1 MSIVAIVAA
10 AAVSVAADY
19 APLHAVVDA
28 YPALSPDGR
37 TLLFQSNRSGRWA
50 IHVSDPDGRN
60 VRVLVDSGDDP
71 STPVWSPDGASIAFS
86 AGKDGETDVFTIRSD
101 GTGRRRLASS
111 PGDDSHP
118 HWSADGER
126 IYFNSARVTPD
137 LKADWARQWH
147 NVFSMRRDGSDLRQH
162 TRCQTVCTYPV
173 PSPDGRRIA
182 YRKIVDTPGFDW
194 ALRSIA
200 RNSEVFVAD
209 VDGSNEHNLTN
220 HAAYDGWPM
229 WSPDGEWIAFAS
241 NRGGQPNMSHLYVV
255 RPDGKDVRQVTR
267 GSGAF
272 KQHSWAADGRSVLA
286 ARTWE
291 ADDWSWEYGHIVR
304 IPVEVEAR

>member
-1 MSIVAIVAA
+1 MSIVLTALAA
-10 AAVSVAADY
+10 AAALAAEP
-19 APLHAVVDA
+19 APLHPVVDA
-28 YPALSPDGR
+28 YPSSSPDGR
-37 TLLFQSNRSGRWA
+37 TILFQSNRSGRWA
-50 IHVSDPDGRN
+50 LYVSDARGGN

-71 STPVWSPDGASIAFS
+71 SSPVWSPDGRSIAYS
-86 AGKDGETDVFTIRSD
+86 AGKDGETDIYTVRAD
-101 GTGRRRLASS
+101 GTGRRRLTAS

-118 HWSADGER
+118 HWTADGER
-126 IYFNSARVTPD
+126 IFFNSARATPD
-137 LKADWARQWH
+137 PKADWARQWH
-147 NVFSMRRDGSDLRQH
+147 NAFSMRRDGGDVRQH

-194 ALRSIA
+194 ALRGVA

-209 VDGSNEHNLTN
+209 IDGANERNLSS

-229 WSPDGEWIAFAS
+229 WSPDGAWIAFAS
-241 NRGGQPNMSHLYVV
+241 NRGGQPNMSHVFVV
-255 RPDGKDVRQVTR
+255 RPDGKDLRQLTR
-267 GSGAF
+267 GAGAF
-272 KQHSWAADGRSVLA
+272 KQHSFTPDGRALLA

-304 IPVEVEAR
+304 IEVDL